1 MLFIDFYGVLF
12 INHLYYTNKL
22 NYKLLCVSARDE
34 LIVKYTAD
42 LKNKCGVSANMD
54 LLIKVTVSCGLSVY
68 NKHSSTVTGGQQ
80 LELDTV
86 KNNF

>member
-1 MLFIDFYGVLF
+1 MVSCLILLFYNLSF
-12 INHLYYTNKL
+12 INYLYYTNKL

-54 LLIKVTVSCGLSVY
+54 LLTKVTTSCG
-68 NKHSSTVTGGQQ
+68 
-80 LELDTV
+80 
-86 KNNF
+86 